1 LIISFELLELPVRC
15 YISSAIA
22 YYGSNRRQI
31 RLWLPHDH
39 HGVATGTDLAITAT
53 SGGGIKGA
61 KDLFEM
67 PGHRLSQFAVTR
79 PSCEAGTI
87 CKHDLRS
94 GNWNV
99 MKEKEY
105 VLVFVIFWM

>member
-1 LIISFELLELPVRC
+1 LIFSFELLELPVRC
-15 YISSAIA
+15 YISSAIPH
-22 YYGSNRRQI
+22 YGSYHGQI
-31 RLWLPHDH
+31 RLWLLHDH
-39 HGVATGTDLAITAT
+39 HGVATGTGLAITAT

-67 PGHRLSQFAVTR
+67 PEHLSQFAVTR

-99 MKEKEY
+99 MKEKEC